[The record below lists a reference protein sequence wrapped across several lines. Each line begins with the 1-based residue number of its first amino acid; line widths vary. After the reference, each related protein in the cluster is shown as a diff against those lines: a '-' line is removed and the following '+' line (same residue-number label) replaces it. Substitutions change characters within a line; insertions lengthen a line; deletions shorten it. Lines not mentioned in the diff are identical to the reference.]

1 MSTTSL
7 VVIDFGANT
16 LCLRRHWGGDPEIVG
31 RQVLDQ
37 LASAKS
43 MKPRSH
49 MHTESWLIRLLMAET
64 DGGEEELPLYEVD
77 CYDENVLG
85 DWEFAYI
92 FRALPVPVP
101 ENGFY
106 NDVGNQWTIG
116 YVEGADGEGLEVLE
130 KSARWFSEEDFS
142 TFVDDEFEKGMAA
155 GKVYDVQL
163 RGAFVRK
170 YNSGN
175 KNK

>member
-49 MHTESWLIRLLMAET
+49 MHTGSWLIRLLMAET
-64 DGGEEELPLYEVD
+64 DGGEEELPQYEVD

-92 FRALPVPVP
+92 FRALPVSVP
-101 ENGFY
+101 ENGFDKGRVY
-106 NDVGNQWTIG
+106 FFANNEEAVSEINSILRPGDAVLMKGSRG
-116 YVEGADGEGLEVLE
+116 MKLEEVAE
-130 KSARWFSEEDFS
+130 SIC
-142 TFVDDEFEKGMAA
+142 
-155 GKVYDVQL
+155 
-163 RGAFVRK
+163 
-170 YNSGN
+170 
-175 KNK
+175 